1 MDTSESQFDWAKA
14 QEDSAEQLAPPNR
27 EQGVQGPGHPN
38 PELFPTAEQA
48 AAESNELAPKPAK
61 SKPAAIEPAAIEP
74 GHPAPA
80 APKAPKA
87 AKTPPPAA
95 EEVTPD
101 VSA

>member
-48 AAESNELAPKPAK
+48 AADSNELAPKPAK
-61 SKPAAIEPAAIEP
+61 SKPAAIEPADP
-74 GHPAPA
+74 PPA

-95 EEVTPD
+95 EEVTSD